1 MKTYFIAWTG
11 DYGTETIFETNSL
24 AEAEKKLQEIA
35 DTAKDTDPE
44 AIDCER
50 IEVIWDGNF
59 KFTVNSYLEDIVF
72 EDQYELGK
80 VAS

>member
-1 MKTYFIAWTG
+1 MKKYFIAWTG

-24 AEAEKKLQEIA
+24 AEAEKKLQEIS
-35 DTAKDTDPE
+35 DTAEGTDPE
-44 AIDCER
+44 EIDCER
-50 IEVIWDGNF
+50 IEVIWDGDS

-72 EDQYELGK
+72 EDQYKLGK